1 MLPQQLLGVGMPSRQ
16 ERRIKA
22 TQELSHKGHV
32 VFRELRERPGS
43 DRMLLL
49 ARVLTRRRL
58 LTRNQ
63 PGISIVHD
71 DRTVQFSQPC
81 QCLGWLRSSLKRIT
95 QAHHV
100 LNPLLA
106 YIFEDLVKGKTVTV
120 DV

>member
-1 MLPQQLLGVGMPSRQ
+1 
-16 ERRIKA
+16 
-22 TQELSHKGHV
+22 
-32 VFRELRERPGS
+32 
-43 DRMLLL
+43 MLLL

-95 QAHHV
+95 QAHQV

>member
-63 PGISIVHD
+63 PGISIAHD

-81 QCLGWLRSSLKRIT
+81 KCLGWLRSLLLE
-95 QAHHV
+95 AHHPGTSGAQSPAGV
-100 LNPLLA
+100 FL
-106 YIFEDLVKGKTVTV
+106 
-120 DV
+120 